1 MLESHVGERDS
12 KVDGTSGPEVY
23 DNNLTQKLLGS
34 ENQRVESTNH
44 EGWIKLTLLVLHCI
58 DSSNQKCKFTKEFLL
73 VSKGGQSPMDY
84 VQEDRQ
90 SIL

>member
-23 DNNLTQKLLGS
+23 DNLTQKLLGS
-34 ENQRVESTNH
+34 ENQSVESTNH